1 MSLTFSRGL
10 EDVIIKETSL
20 TYIDGVNGIL
30 RYRGYNIE
38 DLVNYSSFEEV
49 IYLMLYG
56 NLPNKSQL
64 EEVREKLY
72 RNFDVPKEVISM
84 IYSLPKGSNAVGILE
99 SAFGMLASIYDPKW
113 DKSTDRDLAIS
124 IISKAATITA
134 NIYRAKEGLKPKIVE
149 PKKNFAESF
158 LNTVFEKSF
167 SNDEVK
173 AMDAALILYVDHE
186 VPASTTAGLVASSTL
201 SDMYSCVVAALAALK
216 GPLHGRAAEDAFN
229 QFVEI
234 NSEDKVESWFE
245 EKIIKGKNRL
255 MGFGHRVYKTYD
267 PRAKIFKY
275 YSEKLSKNN
284 SQANIYYK
292 IASKLEEIGI
302 KNFSDKKIYFT
313 A

>member
-72 RNFDVPKEVISM
+72 RNFDVPKELISM

-186 VPASTTAGLVASSTL
+186 FPHQQQLV
-201 SDMYSCVVAALAALK
+201 
-216 GPLHGRAAEDAFN
+216 
-229 QFVEI
+229 
-234 NSEDKVESWFE
+234 
-245 EKIIKGKNRL
+245 
-255 MGFGHRVYKTYD
+255 
-267 PRAKIFKY
+267 
-275 YSEKLSKNN
+275 
-284 SQANIYYK
+284 
-292 IASKLEEIGI
+292 
-302 KNFSDKKIYFT
+302 
-313 A
+313 